1 MIETLDSARLKSPL
15 IVEGLNRWR
24 FTYLQSNK
32 HWFYVD
38 YSLQATASISE
49 VIMLGTEE
57 DLLLFNEEQDFI
69 INRLYLVSPPQFN
82 SSKRWKMEEVISVFN
97 VTSSNSKHVL
107 FELADGR
114 TYEYPTNKK
123 LKKTRETFPIYA
135 KAPEVIMD
143 CV

>member
-15 IVEGLNRWR
+15 IAEGLNRWR
-24 FTYLQSNK
+24 FAYMQSNK

-57 DLLLFNEEQDFI
+57 DLLLFNEDQDFI
-69 INRLYLVSPPQFN
+69 INRLYLVSPPHFN
-82 SSKRWKMEEVISVFN
+82 ASKRWKMEEVISVFN

-107 FELADGR
+107 VELADGR
-114 TYEYPTNKK
+114 TYQHPANKK

-135 KAPEVIMD
+135 KANVIMD
-143 CV
+143 CL